1 MRDFFA
7 GLRLVLAYT
16 DLEKMNLG
24 SVVWQFIREDIIPK
38 LQKKLD
44 SATTDN
50 EKARLVSLIEEY
62 EKYSTPGS
70 PEARLY
76 NKTAANIVRTLAQR
90 SSMSDEDAEDL
101 MQQLAVDFYVSLPS
115 QAIQRK
121 QERGEKPSAK
131 SPSGHTLADYIS
143 TTDIMG
149 GPLAINKMWMR
160 NVQFRTQFRIRELQ
174 RRHQEQIVDMQET
187 DEGEELSP
195 MSLVRA
201 PSQID
206 EGYVRQVMKDL
217 ETYVHKNVRNSKYS
231 ELFDVWF
238 DLAQKKGADKV
249 RMDRDVYSV
258 LRDRGFE
265 GTEPTF
271 NYHWMEVKRII
282 ARFFQKELE
291 GEGYNGIKKI
301 LRMSSVEFVAYT
313 EYRRRL
319 AAWVLEGVD
328 RKLLEV

>member
-1 MRDFFA
+1 MKGRITMRDFFA

-16 DLEKMNLG
+16 NLEKMNIG
-24 SVVWQFIREDIIPK
+24 AIAHQFIRDTIIPS
-38 LQKKLD
+38 LQKRK
-44 SATTDN
+44 
-50 EKARLVSLIEEY
+50 EKAKTDTDIDRYDRLIEQY
-62 EKYSTPGS
+62 ELYSNMRN
-70 PEARLY
+70 PEA
-76 NKTAANIVRTLAQR
+76 KVFDSVAANIIRHRAQQ
-90 SSMSDEDAEDL
+90 SSLNDEDTEDL
-101 MQQLAVDFYVSLPS
+101 MQ
-115 QAIQRK
+115 
-121 QERGEKPSAK
+121 
-131 SPSGHTLADYIS
+131 TLALGFFQPLRVDGNDLRQTMEKYMK
-143 TTDIMG
+143 DQEK
-149 GPLAINKMWMR
+149 GPLFLKNYWAHI
-160 NVQFRTQFRIRELQ
+160 VDLRTQYFIREWKRKHKETTF
-174 RRHQEQIVDMQET
+174 RREEN
-187 DEGEELSP
+187 DEGDELDP
-195 MSLVRA
+195 MVNIRA

-217 ETYVHKNVRNSKYS
+217 ENYVHKNVRNSKYS

-249 RMDRDVYSV
+249 RMDKDVYSV